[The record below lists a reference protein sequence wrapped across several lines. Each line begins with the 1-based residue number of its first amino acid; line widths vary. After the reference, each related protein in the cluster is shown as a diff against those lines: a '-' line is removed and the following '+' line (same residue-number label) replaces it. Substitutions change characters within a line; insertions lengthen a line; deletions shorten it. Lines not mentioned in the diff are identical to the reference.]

1 MPDESLQILVVDDSP
16 EDRGTYRRYL
26 SRDTAQTYRFHEE
39 GGVEAGLRALEQI
52 QPACIILDYAMP
64 DGTGLEFLK
73 ELGKRDSSRRVPVVM
88 LTGTGD
94 ESIAVEAMK
103 SGARDYL
110 IKGQLTPESLR
121 VAISGAIYRHRAERQ
136 LDAQRTELERLYREA
151 QESNAAKD
159 ALVRQLQEANSAKDQ
174 FLATLSHELRTPLTP
189 VLIAV
194 SSISEDELNEPAR
207 DLFDTIRRNVLLE
220 ARLIDDL
227 LDLTRVAKG
236 KLQLDLQ
243 PTDVHAILQNVV
255 EICRAD
261 LDSKS
266 FHLELSFGATSR
278 FVNADAAR
286 LQQVFWNLLKNA
298 AKFTPRGGRISIT
311 THSPSPERITVAF
324 ADNGLGIPP
333 ERLSKIFDAFEQGSP
348 AVTQRY
354 GGLGLGLAISKAI
367 VDAHRGSITAS
378 SAGANQGTTFTV
390 ELAAFAEAP
399 AVELATPSP
408 DGTYSANVLLVEDHR
423 DTGRLLSRTLTRV
436 GYRVH
441 LATSV
446 ASALEVFRAE
456 PIDLIISDLGL
467 PDGHGTEL
475 LKQASAIRSTKAI
488 ALSGYGL
495 EHDLE
500 ATRRAGFLMHLV
512 KPIEPVKLQNAIERA
527 LSSASPE
534 AAAAA
539 Q

>member
-1 MPDESLQILVVDDSP
+1 MSDEPLDILVVDDNP
-16 EDRGTYRRYL
+16 EDRATYRRYL
-26 SRDTAQTYRFHEE
+26 SRDTAQLYRIHEE
-39 GGVEAGLRALEQI
+39 GGVEAGLQALEHLD
-52 QPACIILDYAMP
+52 PACIILDYAMP
-64 DGTGLEFLK
+64 DGTGLEFLQQ
-73 ELGKRDSSRRVPVVM
+73 LQSSACTRRLAVVM

-94 ESIAVEAMK
+94 ESIAVQAMK

-110 IKGQLTPESLR
+110 IKDQLTPESLR
-121 VAISGAIYRHRAERQ
+121 IALTGAIYRAAAERQ

-151 QESNAAKD
+151 QESNVAKD
-159 ALVRQLQEANSAKDQ
+159 ALVQQLQDANSAKDQ

-189 VLIAV
+189 ILIAV
-194 SSISEDELNEPAR
+194 SAISEDELNEPMS

-255 EICRAD
+255 EICRGD
-261 LDSKS
+261 LESKS
-266 FHLELSFGATSR
+266 FLLELNLSAASR

-298 AKFTPRGGRISIT
+298 AKFTPLDGRISIT
-311 THSPSPERITVAF
+311 THSPAPDRIAISF

-333 ERLSKIFDAFEQGSP
+333 ERLSKIFDAFEQGSA

-367 VDAHRGSITAS
+367 VDAHHGSIDAS
-378 SAGANQGTTFTV
+378 SAGPNQGTTFTV
-390 ELAAFAEAP
+390 ELAAFAQAP

-408 DGTYSANVLLVEDHR
+408 DGNYSANVLLVEDHL

-441 LATSV
+441 LATSI

-456 PIDLIISDLGL
+456 PIDLIVSDLGL
-467 PDGHGTEL
+467 PDGHGIEL
-475 LKQASAIRSTKAI
+475 LEQASAIRPAKAI

-495 EHDLE
+495 ERDVE

-512 KPIEPVKLQNAIERA
+512 KPIEPAMLQTAIERA
-527 LSSASPE
+527 LSGALANEPTPV
-534 AAAAA
+534 
-539 Q
+539 